1 MDIWNLETAPNLNQ
15 NGPQERVKAPEVQ
28 AEALMPYI
36 KNGSE
41 LIIPSTCPE
50 KYKWWKD
57 GQSIFETLLE
67 FDAPDTLVEKHISML
82 RSARIWK
89 RWQEILK
96 ERNSNKSN
104 TELFAGDTP

>member
-1 MDIWNLETAPNLNQ
+1 
-15 NGPQERVKAPEVQ
+15 
-28 AEALMPYI
+28 MPYI

-41 LIIPSTCPE
+41 LIIPGNCPA

-57 GQSIFETLLE
+57 GQSVFETLLE
-67 FDAPDTLVEKHISML
+67 FDAPDTLIEKHITVL
-82 RSARIWK
+82 RNTRNWE

-96 ERNSNKSN
+96 ERKSSKSF